1 LDALDNYRYFNVD
14 HISISPSP
22 MSIRPRL
29 FRPGMV
35 FNSATYEHAFSGA
48 FQTQEKSADDDD
60 DDDKK
65 DEGETTCGD
74 KHADLHDVLYQAR
87 EAELDALAATTVS
100 QRPSDDETTEF
111 ILRALGLR
119 SEHRRVDDVE
129 QHAPSSMISGRSYP
143 PAHQIGP
150 IEDHDRPFAEYGH
163 LDRDSLARQYNFNL
177 QQPATQQPTP
187 ARFHAKSFAI
197 LSYTRVPKEAVMAN
211 ITDQFGIDNIQYICI
226 SEGVNASSQQS
237 CLQIQIVFKEK
248 IDRRKPFLDD
258 VTRTRC
264 NYQVTNNDL
273 AWNEYIKKEGN
284 YSEFGDFKSV
294 KNHGR
299 REWLSQSL
307 PSAAS
312 AAALATPAAIPAPTT
327 TTTTTTA
334 GRPTTVRAQAEE
346 RRQRDDDIARQAL
359 ALAETSVDQA
369 MDLIRNVMPSKFL
382 HHSKWYDRN
391 DEKRACSM
399 SLRILQVLGSIQ
411 ICSLASTT

>member
-1 LDALDNYRYFNVD
+1 
-14 HISISPSP
+14 

-35 FNSATYEHAFSGA
+35 FNSATYEQVFSGA
-48 FQTQEKSADDDD
+48 YQTQEKSDDDD
-60 DDDKK
+60 DVKT
-65 DEGETTCGD
+65 DEGETTSGD
-74 KHADLHDVLYQAR
+74 QQTDLHDVLYQAR
-87 EAELDALAATTVS
+87 EAELNALAATTVA

-111 ILRALGLR
+111 ILNALGLR
-119 SEHRRVDDVE
+119 SEDRRADDAE
-129 QHAPSSMISGRSYP
+129 QDAPSSNISGRSYP
-143 PAHQIGP
+143 PAHQTGP

-197 LSYTRVPKEAVMAN
+197 LSYTRVPKESVMEN

-226 SEGVNASSQQS
+226 SEGVNESSQQS

-299 REWLSQSL
+299 REWPSQLL

-312 AAALATPAAIPAPTT
+312 AVATPVAAVAMAPTTT

-369 MDLIRNVMPSKFL
+369 MDLIRNIMPSKFL
-382 HHSKWYDRN
+382 HHSKW
-391 DEKRACSM
+391 
-399 SLRILQVLGSIQ
+399 
-411 ICSLASTT
+411 